1 MAAPAIKSKAKAKPM
16 PIYFVIREVIDPVTG
31 QRIGAMVPASDA
43 DKAMMRE
50 RSFRRSTKVRAVLTQ
65 PRNERFNRLVH
76 GLGAVL
82 AANLDRFTGKQAH
95 AAVKALQTEALVYC
109 DEEVFDLPK
118 GHEDEGQAIA
128 GYFFWLYPNIMFNFY
143 PWGLSLNIV
152 APMSVDQTRVTFKTY
167 ILDENKYNQGAGS
180 DLHTVEMEDEAIV
193 EWVQKGTKSRAY
205 THGRYSAV
213 RETGPHHFHRLL
225 AMALND

>member
-109 DEEVFDLPK
+109 DEEVFDLP
-118 GHEDEGQAIA
+118 GLGVLTRHTPQSLSFDSMGEEVFQD
-128 GYFFWLYPNIMFNFY
+128 FWAKCCAYL
-143 PWGLSLNIV
+143 V
-152 APMSVDQTRVTFKTY
+152 ATDWPT
-167 ILDENKYNQGAGS
+167 L
-180 DLHTVEMEDEAIV
+180 TVE
-193 EWVQKGTKSRAY
+193 
-205 THGRYSAV
+205 
-213 RETGPHHFHRLL
+213 RLTE
-225 AMALND
+225 MAEFEQFKEGA